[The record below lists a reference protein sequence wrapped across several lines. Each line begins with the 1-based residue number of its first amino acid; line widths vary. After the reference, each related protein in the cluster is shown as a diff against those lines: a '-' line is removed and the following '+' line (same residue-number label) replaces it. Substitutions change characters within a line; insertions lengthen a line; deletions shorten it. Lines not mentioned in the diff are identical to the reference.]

1 MPVFFRRVAALL
13 LRQFYLLRGS
23 PARFIP
29 LFSWVAID
37 IILWGFITRYLNSV
51 SGARFN
57 FVPAMLGAVLLWD
70 FMTRV
75 MQGITTAFLEDVWSR
90 NFLNLFA
97 SPLSVSEYLTG
108 LVFSSI
114 ATSSIGLVVMVALAT
129 LVFGLS
135 FFVYGAMLGAF
146 VLVLFLF
153 GISLGIFGCALVL
166 RFGPAAEWFI
176 WPIPA
181 FISPLAC
188 VFYPLATLP
197 NWMQWMA
204 RLIPPSYVFEGMRQ
218 ILARQTGSAVPAAG
232 NALAAT
238 HLIPGA
244 GLAVIYLLVMGRT
257 FTAVYRHAVRTGL
270 IVRYSAET
278 VS

>member
-1 MPVFFRRVAALL
+1 VFLRRTSALL
-13 LRQFYLLRGS
+13 LRQYYLLRGS
-23 PARFIP
+23 PARVIP

-70 FMTRV
+70 FMARI

-97 SPLSVSEYLTG
+97 SPLTVSEYLSG
-108 LVFSSI
+108 LVLSSI
-114 ATSSIGLVVMVALAT
+114 ATSAVGLVVMVALAT

-135 FFVYGAMLGAF
+135 FFVYGAMLAAF
-146 VLVLFLF
+146 LLVLFLF
-153 GISLGIFGCALVL
+153 GISLGIFGSALVL

-197 NWMQWMA
+197 HWMQWLA
-204 RLIPPSYVFEGMRQ
+204 RIIPPSYVFEGMRQ
-218 ILARQTGSAVPAAG
+218 ILAKQTNAPAAPHTI
-232 NALAAT
+232 AAT
-238 HLIPGA
+238 PLLIGS
-244 GLAVIYLLVMGRT
+244 GLALVYLLLMAQA

-270 IVRYSAET
+270 IARYSAET